1 MTGDSLVPMPRH
13 ETLTTSAALA
23 FDREHLWHP
32 YTSMTQP
39 TDVQLVTD
47 TDGVRIRLADGRELV
62 DAMASWWC
70 AIHGYRHPRLDD
82 AVRRQADT
90 MSHVMFGGLTHR
102 PAVDLGRRLVELT
115 PDPLQHVFFADSGSV
130 SVEVALKMAVQ
141 YQRGRGRRE
150 RTRMLALRGGYH
162 GDTTGAMS
170 VTDPVNGMH
179 AMFAEALPQ
188 HLFADRPPS
197 PGGDVDAWAAHVRG
211 IVEQHRDELAAVIC
225 EPVLQGAGG
234 MYVYDPGCL
243 TTLRAICDEHGLLL
257 VLDEI
262 ATGFGRTGT
271 LFAAEHA
278 GVVPDV
284 MCVGKALTGGYLT
297 LAATLCTTAVAQG
310 IAASDAGVLMH
321 GPTFMANPLACAVAI
336 ANLDLLTERDWQAD
350 VRRIEAG
357 LRAGLKPAT
366 DLDGVRDVRVI
377 GAVGVIELNHPVDVV
392 TASRAAAERGV
403 WIRPFRDLVYTMPPY
418 VVGDHL
424 VARARLAVERQATR
438 FVLAERHHADLVEH
452 AARACLGFGRTCG
465 EAAPEH
471 TGHVGGRVQHVG
483 EAFGL
488 LAFPTQ
494 PNQQHLASWCARGRA
509 ELMRHVREEIDD
521 LDRPVVPLGYLG
533 RSLDHHRLV
542 GEIGEPCAVDRV
554 VVRSDHLALCRR
566 HVVVQV
572 THAVLRSAGE
582 IPQHRARLRHRL
594 PHAGTPEGVDGGVA
608 PVVDDPCE

>member
-1 MTGDSLVPMPRH
+1 MPRH
-13 ETLTTSAALA
+13 EPLTTSAALA

-47 TDGVRIRLADGRELV
+47 ADGVRIRLADGRELV

-211 IVEQHRDELAAVIC
+211 IVEQHSDELAAVIC

-243 TTLRAICDEHGLLL
+243 TALRAICDEHDLLL

-262 ATGFGRTGT
+262 ATGFGRTGM

-377 GAVGVIELNHPVDVV
+377 GAVGVIELDHPVDVV

-418 VVGDHL
+418 VVGDD
-424 VARARLAVERQATR
+424 
-438 FVLAERHHADLVEH
+438 DLQTI
-452 AARACLGFGRTCG
+452 CD
-465 EAAPEH
+465 
-471 TGHVGGRVQHVG
+471 
-483 EAFGL
+483 GL
-488 LAFPTQ
+488 LA
-494 PNQQHLASWCARGRA
+494 AAAAR
-509 ELMRHVREEIDD
+509 
-521 LDRPVVPLGYLG
+521 
-533 RSLDHHRLV
+533 
-542 GEIGEPCAVDRV
+542 
-554 VVRSDHLALCRR
+554 
-566 HVVVQV
+566 
-572 THAVLRSAGE
+572 
-582 IPQHRARLRHRL
+582 
-594 PHAGTPEGVDGGVA
+594 
-608 PVVDDPCE
+608 